1 MSNHFVSYFIGIVIS
16 NMNCLIVLF
25 KLLFLQFM
33 LIYNYFREN
42 LNYMAQNN
50 MQSQFETI
58 FIAFHAKAILKIL
71 LSVQDILVYFD
82 TLKSCKTRQGWNPR
96 NNNDL
101 ALFMT

>member
-1 MSNHFVSYFIGIVIS
+1 MSNHFVSYFKGIVIS

-50 MQSQFETI
+50 MQSQFVNHFYCI
-58 FIAFHAKAILKIL
+58 
-71 LSVQDILVYFD
+71 
-82 TLKSCKTRQGWNPR
+82 SCKGNPEK
-96 NNNDL
+96 NH
-101 ALFMT
+101 FMLRISWFIMTL